1 MVKRVVKRNGDEI
14 FPLGLG
20 AMRLPTKNNSIDRE
34 KAQEYIFYAIDHG
47 VNYID
52 TAYAYHGGES
62 ESFLGEI
69 LSLTD
74 ENGVRTYQTN
84 IGDVT
89 TKVGEQ
95 RRVIEGKMINEYYL
109 LNLYR
114 GTGEY
119 FFADGSVNPAG
130 GPTDGMI
137 RTEKDMEWARAM
149 VQAGNTFMP
158 NKNIQK
164 DGIWYGDYLYDDI
177 NGDGIYGDE
186 NDYTFQN
193 LSLTPKIF
201 YGFNL
206 NVGYKGFDLSAQF
219 TGAAGGASYFRV
231 PGFNAYATATDRT
244 LPKEIA
250 YDHYFYDPEYPD
262 DPRTN
267 LTSKHGRLTMN
278 WGADQNGSTSY
289 SQLWLYKTDY
299 LKIQN
304 VTLGYTLPEKW
315 TKKIKMQ
322 KLRLYVTGTNLFCL
336 TNYSGYDPEVD
347 TRRATPLTPGVDY
360 SAYPKSIGFVVGANI
375 TF

>member
-1 MVKRVVKRNGDEI
+1 M
-14 FPLGLG
+14 
-20 AMRLPTKNNSIDRE
+20 
-34 KAQEYIFYAIDHG
+34 
-47 VNYID
+47 
-52 TAYAYHGGES
+52 
-62 ESFLGEI
+62 
-69 LSLTD
+69 
-74 ENGVRTYQTN
+74 
-84 IGDVT
+84 
-89 TKVGEQ
+89 
-95 RRVIEGKMINEYYL
+95 EGKMINEYYL
-109 LNLYR
+109 LNIYR
-114 GTGEY
+114 GSGNY
-119 FFADGSVNPAG
+119 FFEDGSVNPAG
-130 GPTDGMI
+130 GPKDGMI
-137 RTEKDMEWARAM
+137 RTEQDMEWVKAM
-149 VQAGNTFMP
+149 VAAGNTFLP
-158 NKNIQK
+158 NKKIQK

-177 NGDGIYGDE
+177 NGDGVYGDE

-201 YGFNL
+201 FGFNINL
-206 NVGYKGFDLSAQF
+206 GWKGIDFSAQF

-289 SQLWLYKTDY
+289 SQLWLYKNDY

-322 KLRLYVTGTNLFCL
+322 KLRVFFSGDNLYTFTSYPGM
-336 TNYSGYDPEVD
+336 DPAFSSSE
-347 TRRATPLTPGVDY
+347 TYYASLRQYTLGL
-360 SAYPKSIGFVVGANI
+360 NI
-375 TF
+375 KF